1 MLASPP
7 PRYDGFGLAWAISD
21 HLATNVGCPTL
32 FATHFHELT
41 QMAHTGHHPM
51 VVNRHVSALV
61 ADGALTMLFRVE
73 DGPSDQS
80 FGVHVAEVTRF
91 PAQVVAAAKR
101 KLAELEATDAAVDAA
116 AAAAAAAA
124 KPTTTQPAAR
134 QVQQRVGGVG
144 GGGGGGASSAPISD
158 GERAEGLR
166 VVRGLLDEFAALP
179 LGDLGDDE
187 AQRRLAALQGRLRA
201 SDNPLVARLCAAAA
215 Q

>member
-1 MLASPP
+1 MLTSLP

-61 ADGALTMLFRVE
+61 VDGALTMLFRVE

>member
-1 MLASPP
+1 M
-7 PRYDGFGLAWAISD
+7 
-21 HLATNVGCPTL
+21 
-32 FATHFHELT
+32 
-41 QMAHTGHHPM
+41 
-51 VVNRHVSALV
+51 
-61 ADGALTMLFRVE
+61 
-73 DGPSDQS
+73 
-80 FGVHVAEVTRF
+80 TRF

-101 KLAELEATDAAVDAA
+101 KLAELEATDAAVD
-116 AAAAAAAA
+116 AAAAAAA